1 MAAGYAKRSGGIIP
15 PSVDCG
21 IFQQAIVK
29 TFMES
34 THDRVRLFL
43 SKIGHREVSEA
54 TGIKEERCKTI
65 RYDKRANLR
74 TSELDLMAERYPE
87 YSLWLRTGLVDPANG
102 EISPDGEGTS
112 RDFTNPNAGQ

>member
-1 MAAGYAKRSGGIIP
+1 MEYFHQLSGIIP
-15 PSVDCG
+15 SPEASG
-21 IFQQAIVK
+21 IFQLEIFK
-29 TFMES
+29 IFMES

-74 TSELDLMAERYPE
+74 TSEMDLMADRYPQ
-87 YSLWLRTGLVDPANG
+87 YSLWLRTGRIDPANG
-102 EISPDGEGTS
+102 EISPDYEEAARNLTS
-112 RDFTNPNAGQ
+112 PNAG

>member
-1 MAAGYAKRSGGIIP
+1 MAVGCAKRSGGIIP
-15 PSVDCG
+15 LSVDCG

-65 RYDKRANLR
+65 RYDKRAHLR

-87 YSLWLRTGLVDPANG
+87 YSLWLRTGRVDPASG
-102 EISPDGEGTS
+102 EISPDGEEASGNLA
-112 RDFTNPNAGQ
+112 NPNAG

>member
-1 MAAGYAKRSGGIIP
+1 
-15 PSVDCG
+15 
-21 IFQQAIVK
+21 
-29 TFMES
+29 MES

-74 TSELDLMAERYPE
+74 TNELDLIANTYSQ
-87 YSLWLRTGLVDPANG
+87 YSLWLRTGRIDPSNG
-102 EISPDGEGTS
+102 EVSPDYEEANRNLSSPRVG
-112 RDFTNPNAGQ
+112 